1 MDRRGDIL
9 AKILILG
16 NSQVGKSSILNQFTE
31 GVFTE
36 TIPPTLGIDYK
47 INKVN
52 VEGTEIKLQIWDT
65 AGQERF
71 KSITE
76 NFYKGAQGII
86 LVFDLTEH
94 ESFAAIRT
102 WLKNIYEKAG
112 KNVVVCLLGNKLD
125 MVELANNDITFR
137 IDRSKFVNEQ
147 DVDELLKEIPIKYF
161 RSSAKSNLNIREAF
175 NYLAQEIKKSKTVDT
190 AAVKGSGLDADKK
203 KKDTGNTTCC

>member
-1 MDRRGDIL
+1 MNRNGDIL

-47 INKVN
+47 INKVL
-52 VEGTEIKLQIWDT
+52 VDGTEIKLQIWDT

-86 LVFDLTEH
+86 LTFDLTDH
-94 ESFAAIRT
+94 ESFAAIRN

-112 KNVVVCLLGNKLD
+112 KNVIVCLLGNKLD
-125 MVELANNDITFR
+125 IIEKADNDVTFKVNR
-137 IDRSKFVNEQ
+137 DRFVRDE
-147 DVDELLKEIPIKYF
+147 DIDELLREVPIKF
-161 RSSAKSNLNIREAF
+161 LKSSAKTNVNIKEAF
-175 NYLAQEIKKSKTVDT
+175 HYLAGEIKK
-190 AAVKGSGLDADKK
+190 
-203 KKDTGNTTCC
+203 

>member
-36 TIPPTLGIDYK
+36 SIPPTLGIDYK
-47 INKVN
+47 INKVE
-52 VEGTEIKLQIWDT
+52 VDGTEIKLQIWDT

-86 LVFDLTEH
+86 LVFDLTDQ
-94 ESFAAIRT
+94 ESFSTIRN

-112 KNVVVCLLGNKLD
+112 RSVVVCLLGNKLD
-125 MVELANNDITFR
+125 IVEKANVDPGFR
-137 IDRSKFVNEQ
+137 IDRKRFVPDHEI
-147 DVDELLKEIPIKYF
+147 DELIKEVPIKF
-161 RSSAKSNLNIREAF
+161 MKSSAKNDININESF
-175 NYLAQEIKKSKTVDT
+175 QYLASQIKKQKADLGQNRPGSKL
-190 AAVKGSGLDADKK
+190 KPKPKKSSG
-203 KKDTGNTTCC
+203 CC